1 MSDADGRPDEIT
13 AGASNEAATNFT
25 LGQLSG
31 FLAVQHQQILT
42 QVSQTVSTQIK
53 EFEETLRASN
63 TELAQAVVR
72 ESANDSY
79 VFKRKGNKFQF
90 DFNKKIF
97 NKQEQALT
105 ALKAKQYEKAKQ
117 ELEEGTQLIV
127 KRQKVIKLADKSEF
141 GWETV
146 NEYLADDLASDDED
160 AKRIKKAERSAAR
173 KVKERLDL
181 RNKKKPKILLIIPI
195 SLKLIPAFFNPFV
208 HHQKFLPAFSEPKT
222 CPIQEPILSMTS
234 VINVANKGIGQNTAK
249 SSNSEFEED
258 KFIQGKLKRNLKFWR
273 EVIKPSDFILNMI
286 QSGYKIPF
294 HTTPDPYYFDNRS
307 SALRRKSFV
316 EFQILELLENGC
328 ISEVPDCP
336 EFINPLHVAVQP
348 SGKERLILDL
358 SHLNN
363 FIVKTHVKYE
373 NLKTVLQLL
382 KKGDYVFSFDLSLRI
397 FLKNIANIY
406 RFVGSLVTAQSGI
419 SISMC
424 YLSGSLLLL
433 KSLLN

>member
-1 MSDADGRPDEIT
+1 MSDADGRHDET
-13 AGASNEAATNFT
+13 AAGASNEAATNFT

-31 FLAVQHQQILT
+31 LLAVQHQQILT

-72 ESANDSY
+72 ESANDPY
-79 VFKRKGNKFQF
+79 VFKRKGNKFQS

-117 ELEEGTQLIV
+117 ELEEGTQLIA

-181 RNKKKPKILLIIPI
+181 RNKKKPKILANHPYQSQINPSI
-195 SLKLIPAFFNPFV
+195 FNPFV

-222 CPIQEPILSMTS
+222 SPIQEQIPSMTS
-234 VINVANKGIGQNTAK
+234 VTNVANKGIGQNTAK
-249 SSNSEFEED
+249 SSNSEFDED
-258 KFIQGKLKRNLKFWR
+258 KLTQGKLKRNLKFER
-273 EVIKPSDFILNMI
+273 
-286 QSGYKIPF
+286 GY
-294 HTTPDPYYFDNRS
+294 
-307 SALRRKSFV
+307 
-316 EFQILELLENGC
+316 
-328 ISEVPDCP
+328 
-336 EFINPLHVAVQP
+336 
-348 SGKERLILDL
+348 
-358 SHLNN
+358 
-363 FIVKTHVKYE
+363 
-373 NLKTVLQLL
+373 
-382 KKGDYVFSFDLSLRI
+382 
-397 FLKNIANIY
+397 
-406 RFVGSLVTAQSGI
+406 
-419 SISMC
+419 
-424 YLSGSLLLL
+424 
-433 KSLLN
+433 